1 MEICEQLT
9 TVGNIIQVI
18 QKAKKILLMYP
29 ANNPIYIKTLKE
41 LSEKFGEFFQY
52 SDSLKLHIGKN
63 DIFYDSESVYKNT
76 EMHDNLALL
85 FFKDGL
91 RELTFKNGLT
101 TKEIEDFIKIISI
114 DFERDE
120 IEEDIITLFWEKDF
134 ENIQYI
140 VEDIFLSDGAAYEK
154 KAMNELQQNSSSPD
168 SIKEIYNSISSEEA
182 GAGNEIILP
191 ITDDDIRQLLE
202 EFQNYSQDKTYKYFN
217 MLFECLNE
225 VKHENSHQNIVNYF
239 MMAIEFAIKKGNLLA
254 IVDVQSK
261 LKALIDDEKTDESI
275 RQQAVKILSFTGGH
289 SIIELIGNM
298 LNNGYQFEET
308 VFKSFSSFLNTNAIL
323 PLINILGELK
333 TIHTRKLVIDAL
345 VDVGRKNTS
354 FFYEGLNDSK
364 WYVVRNMVHILRK
377 IGEKSTINY
386 ILKPLEH
393 EDVRVK
399 KEVIRALGELGGD
412 KALTA
417 LRKCIQDNNIHL
429 RRTALNALVTMGTEA
444 AKQIIMEQISGKHF
458 NEQSFYEKKSHFEAL
473 ANWKGRD
480 VYDFL
485 VKILARKSI
494 FQSSKDYD
502 KKACAVYCLGLL
514 GSKDAVP
521 ILSAYK
527 KASNKLLREFSF
539 SAIQRIEN
547 GI

>member
-18 QKAKKILLMYP
+18 LKAKKILQMYP

-41 LSEKFGEFFQY
+41 VSDKFSEFFQ
-52 SDSLKLHIGKN
+52 SEDSLKLHIGKN
-63 DIFYDSESVYKNT
+63 DIYYNAESVYQNT

-101 TKEIEDFIKIISI
+101 TKETEEFIKIISI

-140 VEDIFLSDGAAYEK
+140 VEDIFLSDGADYEN
-154 KAMNELQQNSSSPD
+154 KAMSELQQKSSCPE
-168 SIKEIYNSISSEEA
+168 SIKDIYNSISSEEA
-182 GAGNEIILP
+182 GAANEIILP
-191 ITDDDIRQLLE
+191 ITDDDIRQILE

-217 MLFECLNE
+217 MLFECLNQLE
-225 VKHENSHQNIVNYF
+225 DENGHQNIVNYF

-254 IVDVQSK
+254 VVDVQSK
-261 LKALIDDEKTDESI
+261 LKTLINDEKTDETI
-275 RQQAVKILSFTGGH
+275 RQPAVKILSFTSGH

-298 LNNGYQFEET
+298 LNNGYHFEET
-308 VFKSFSSFLNTNAIL
+308 VFRSFASFLNTNAIL
-323 PLINILGELK
+323 PLINILVELK
-333 TIHTRKLVIDAL
+333 TIHARKLVIDAL
-345 VDVGRKNTS
+345 VDVGKKNTS
-354 FFYEGLNDSK
+354 FFYEGLNDTR

-377 IGEKSTINY
+377 IGEKSSINY
-386 ILKPLEH
+386 LLKPLEH

-429 RRTALNALVTMGTEA
+429 RRTALNALVTLGTEA

-458 NEQSFYEKKSHFEAL
+458 DEHSFNEKKSHFEAL
-473 ANWKGRD
+473 ANWKGQD

-494 FQSSKDYD
+494 FHNSKYYD

-521 ILSAYK
+521 VLSSYK